1 MLSFNVRSLMKFER
15 RLKFSDC
22 LSTRRY
28 DILCLTETWLTPD
41 VQNYSLFLPA
51 NTIYRND
58 RIPCEHETK
67 HGGVLIAIRSTIMHE
82 QILIDLHLED
92 FVVISVQTK
101 PQPTLICCLY
111 SPPSDSDYTWSPQQ
125 LEILLSKI
133 SNHAK
138 KIGYQGV
145 FICGDINF
153 SKTDWNNMSS
163 NSECENA
170 VLDALSEYNFL
181 NYSNLQL
188 DVILANNPDQIVK
201 TDLDTDLYN
210 CYALNGKPCADHLP
224 VSVTVNA
231 FHSELYIPHLVK
243 YAFKKADWDEL
254 NKAIV
259 DSPFNPYCFSNLD
272 FLVKKWYEWIF
283 SLIDHFIPKVTR
295 HRSTL
300 PPWVSSRTSHL
311 MKKLATKKKQWVS
324 PVLSKLLKLKK
335 MERQIKEAT
344 NEDLKMFETEIFQ
357 SRQFSNIQK
366 YLRCVRKSPNVPP
379 VVTLSTQKTETD
391 QEKAK
396 LFNQFFQSVF
406 NEKQH
411 HCITF
416 ENRGLNSLLFSETEI
431 QHILEHLTLN
441 KSTGPD
447 NIGNIVLK
455 KCAFSLSKS
464 LLLLFQ
470 TISNKGIFPRYWKIS
485 QVTPVFKGG
494 NKSDT
499 TCYRPISL
507 LCCVSKVLER
517 LIFNTLYKFCQHR
530 LHENQYGFR
539 KNRSAVVQLLV
550 YLDSIYQKYDDSTVD
565 NLTILYLDF
574 AKAFDKV
581 PHDLLMLKLQSFDI
595 GGKLLQLISSYLS
608 DREQYVKINAETSTP
623 VSVSSGV
630 PQGSILGPLLFLLFI
645 NDLPASVSN
654 CESFGFA
661 DDFKIIALTQ
671 SQLTIGA
678 MTMQNWCSEN
688 KMQLNTSKCKLLN
701 IKGTLTAAIDNLEIE
716 PTNLQRDL
724 GLWITSNL
732 TWNDNCTTRTKKGL
746 SALFQLKR
754 NLSTNSTRNSKLN
767 SYVGYVV
774 PVLTYC
780 SQAWQPNKSNL
791 AKFERVQEIATKWIL
806 NASFEYKDRLL
817 QLKLLPLSL
826 YVEMHNLLLLISL
839 DRNEYDVVV
848 DLPRVTEDKTRQ
860 HTRGELTIGTNRL

>member
-1 MLSFNVRSLMKFER
+1 MSSRVITCQSCNHKIAKKEAKFSCAYCSKAMHMTPDCTGFEQSSIEVLVKLEANLLHICNECSENKTHKSILKPAEQSKLEDDLTDLREQMKKFQQIIENSNAMIENVKKDLTELKSTAPKSYAQAVGKLPGSTIRDVSNANNIPGLGFRIRGIPESRTKTPDERMHSDIESVEQILDFLKIKDKRMSKIHRLGKFDTDKKGARTILVCLMKFER

-22 LSTRRY
+22 LSTRSY

-51 NTIYRND
+51 YTIYRND

-82 QILIDLHLED
+82 QILIDLNLED

-133 SNHAK
+133 SNHANR
-138 KIGYQGV
+138 IGYQGV

-231 FHSELYIPHLVK
+231 FHSELYIHHQVK

-335 MERQIKEAT
+335 MERQIKEAR
-344 NEDLKMFETEIFQ
+344 NEDLKMFETKIFQ

-366 YLRCVRKSPNVPP
+366 YLRCVRKLPNVPP
-379 VVTLSTQKTETD
+379 VVTLSTQKAETD

-416 ENRGLNSLLFSETEI
+416 ENRGLNSLLFSEI
-431 QHILEHLTLN
+431 QHILEH
-441 KSTGPD
+441 
-447 NIGNIVLK
+447 
-455 KCAFSLSKS
+455 
-464 LLLLFQ
+464 
-470 TISNKGIFPRYWKIS
+470 
-485 QVTPVFKGG
+485 
-494 NKSDT
+494 
-499 TCYRPISL
+499 
-507 LCCVSKVLER
+507 
-517 LIFNTLYKFCQHR
+517 
-530 LHENQYGFR
+530 
-539 KNRSAVVQLLV
+539 
-550 YLDSIYQKYDDSTVD
+550 
-565 NLTILYLDF
+565 
-574 AKAFDKV
+574 
-581 PHDLLMLKLQSFDI
+581 
-595 GGKLLQLISSYLS
+595 
-608 DREQYVKINAETSTP
+608 
-623 VSVSSGV
+623 
-630 PQGSILGPLLFLLFI
+630 
-645 NDLPASVSN
+645 
-654 CESFGFA
+654 
-661 DDFKIIALTQ
+661 
-671 SQLTIGA
+671 
-678 MTMQNWCSEN
+678 
-688 KMQLNTSKCKLLN
+688 
-701 IKGTLTAAIDNLEIE
+701 
-716 PTNLQRDL
+716 
-724 GLWITSNL
+724 
-732 TWNDNCTTRTKKGL
+732 
-746 SALFQLKR
+746 
-754 NLSTNSTRNSKLN
+754 
-767 SYVGYVV
+767 
-774 PVLTYC
+774 
-780 SQAWQPNKSNL
+780 
-791 AKFERVQEIATKWIL
+791 
-806 NASFEYKDRLL
+806 
-817 QLKLLPLSL
+817 
-826 YVEMHNLLLLISL
+826 
-839 DRNEYDVVV
+839 
-848 DLPRVTEDKTRQ
+848 
-860 HTRGELTIGTNRL
+860 

>member
-1 MLSFNVRSLMKFER
+1 M
-15 RLKFSDC
+15 C
-22 LSTRRY
+22 
-28 DILCLTETWLTPD
+28 
-41 VQNYSLFLPA
+41 
-51 NTIYRND
+51 
-58 RIPCEHETK
+58 RI
-67 HGGVLIAIRSTIMHE
+67 
-82 QILIDLHLED
+82 
-92 FVVISVQTK
+92 
-101 PQPTLICCLY
+101 
-111 SPPSDSDYTWSPQQ
+111 
-125 LEILLSKI
+125 
-133 SNHAK
+133 
-138 KIGYQGV
+138 
-145 FICGDINF
+145 
-153 SKTDWNNMSS
+153 
-163 NSECENA
+163 
-170 VLDALSEYNFL
+170 

-210 CYALNGKPCADHLP
+210 CYALNGKPFADHLP
-224 VSVTVNA
+224 ASVTVNA
-231 FHSELYIPHLVK
+231 FHSELYIPHQVK

-379 VVTLSTQKTETD
+379 VVTLSTQKAETD

-485 QVTPVFKGG
+485 QVTPVFKGET
-494 NKSDT
+494 NQT
-499 TCYRPISL
+499 L
-507 LCCVSKVLER
+507 LVIDR
-517 LIFNTLYKFCQHR
+517 LVY
-530 LHENQYGFR
+530 
-539 KNRSAVVQLLV
+539 SAVCQMSL
-550 YLDSIYQKYDDSTVD
+550 
-565 NLTILYLDF
+565 
-574 AKAFDKV
+574 
-581 PHDLLMLKLQSFDI
+581 
-595 GGKLLQLISSYLS
+595 
-608 DREQYVKINAETSTP
+608 
-623 VSVSSGV
+623 SVSSSTHYTSFANTAYTKTNMDSEKIGQQWYNCWSTLIQFTKSTMT
-630 PQGSILGPLLFLLFI
+630 PQ
-645 NDLPASVSN
+645 
-654 CESFGFA
+654 
-661 DDFKIIALTQ
+661 
-671 SQLTIGA
+671 
-678 MTMQNWCSEN
+678 
-688 KMQLNTSKCKLLN
+688 
-701 IKGTLTAAIDNLEIE
+701 
-716 PTNLQRDL
+716 
-724 GLWITSNL
+724 
-732 TWNDNCTTRTKKGL
+732 
-746 SALFQLKR
+746 
-754 NLSTNSTRNSKLN
+754 
-767 SYVGYVV
+767 
-774 PVLTYC
+774 
-780 SQAWQPNKSNL
+780 
-791 AKFERVQEIATKWIL
+791 
-806 NASFEYKDRLL
+806 
-817 QLKLLPLSL
+817 
-826 YVEMHNLLLLISL
+826 
-839 DRNEYDVVV
+839 
-848 DLPRVTEDKTRQ
+848 
-860 HTRGELTIGTNRL
+860 